1 MTAGRL
7 TEVRPVV
14 PPCPDPRRTD
24 VTMSH
29 RHTTIS
35 TYADADGARHE
46 IAVDV
51 DPGGRFRVL
60 DLTGDEALVVALLRG
75 ADDDAERAMSCAADY
90 ARQITD
96 YLAGE
101 RDDMPCPHPLGHTPV
116 KTGAAQTDA
125 ALAA

>member
-1 MTAGRL
+1 MTMTR
-7 TEVRPVV
+7 
-14 PPCPDPRRTD
+14 C
-24 VTMSH
+24 H
-29 RHTTIS
+29 ITIC

-60 DLTGDEALVVALLRG
+60 DLTAEEACVVALLRG
-75 ADDDAERAMSCAADY
+75 ADDDAEPAMSCAADY

-101 RDDMPCPHPLGHTPV
+101 RDDMPCPHPLGRTPV
-116 KTGAAQTDA
+116 KTGPARPDA

>member
-1 MTAGRL
+1 MTMTR
-7 TEVRPVV
+7 
-14 PPCPDPRRTD
+14 C
-24 VTMSH
+24 H
-29 RHTTIS
+29 ITIC

-60 DLTGDEALVVALLRG
+60 DLTAEEACVVALLRG

-101 RDDMPCPHPLGHTPV
+101 RDDMPCPHPLGRTPV
-116 KTGAAQTDA
+116 KTGPARTDA

>member
-1 MTAGRL
+1 MH
-7 TEVRPVV
+7 
-14 PPCPDPRRTD
+14 RR
-24 VTMSH
+24 H
-29 RHTTIS
+29 ITIS

-60 DLTGDEALVVALLRG
+60 DIAGEQALVVALLRG

-101 RDDMPCPHPLGHTPV
+101 RDDMPCPHPLGRAPV
-116 KTGAAQTDA
+116 KTGPARTDA